1 MIHPVARAHAHVR
14 SRPPNLLRR
23 PPPRTQGTRALAKL
37 AMLVYW
43 NAGQPGFWDPDYDG
57 AGLDLATPLGFEPL
71 IASDPLA
78 LRREAL
84 DLLVPAEPALWLDPD
99 PGLGPI
105 TPTFATPLEAEEAR
119 VGLRKSP
126 PGVSRVAVLRL
137 RDPDWIV
144 ACFRGTT
151 PSPLRGLLREGQ
163 VNSMAGQETWAEA
176 PEAMAD
182 ARVHR
187 GYAAAYRS
195 VLAEVENA
203 VAAWARESAAGETKS
218 ASKSTP
224 RVVVVGHSLGGALA
238 ALCAARLAHEPDVL
252 TLADRDAPAAESAAA
267 AVECVTFGQPRVG
280 DSAFRRGVDDASRLN
295 YTRVVRGGDL
305 FARVP
310 TSGFWLPSGN
320 GDQYSVE
327 YAHAGSLVWTD
338 ADSAVAAKKGAS
350 APAGFNSDLRMI
362 NPAGVAMD
370 HAGYAYFFE
379 DDALRRAWPSAEALR

>member
-1 MIHPVARAHAHVR
+1 
-14 SRPPNLLRR
+14 
-23 PPPRTQGTRALAKL
+23 
-37 AMLVYW
+37 MLVYW

-71 IASDPLA
+71 IASDPFA

-119 VGLRKSP
+119 MGLRKSP

-137 RDPDWIV
+137 RNPDWIV
-144 ACFRGTT
+144 VCFRGTT

-176 PEAMAD
+176 PAAMAD

-203 VAAWARESAAGETKS
+203 VAAWARESAAGETE
-218 ASKSTP
+218 SKSTP

-252 TLADRDAPAAESAAA
+252 TLADRDAPAAAAESAAAESAAA
-267 AVECVTFGQPRVG
+267 AVECVTFGQPRG
-280 DSAFRRGVDDASRLN
+280 RLRLQTRRRRRQPTQLHA
-295 YTRVVRGGDL
+295 RG
-305 FARVP
+305 AR
-310 TSGFWLPSGN
+310 
-320 GDQYSVE
+320 
-327 YAHAGSLVWTD
+327 
-338 ADSAVAAKKGAS
+338 
-350 APAGFNSDLRMI
+350 R
-362 NPAGVAMD
+362 
-370 HAGYAYFFE
+370 
-379 DDALRRAWPSAEALR
+379 

>member
-1 MIHPVARAHAHVR
+1 
-14 SRPPNLLRR
+14 
-23 PPPRTQGTRALAKL
+23 
-37 AMLVYW
+37 MLVYW

-71 IASDPLA
+71 IASDPFA

-119 VGLRKSP
+119 MGLRKSP

-137 RDPDWIV
+137 RNPDWIV

-176 PEAMAD
+176 PAAMAD

-203 VAAWARESAAGETKS
+203 VAAWARESAAGETE
-218 ASKSTP
+218 SKSTP
-224 RVVVVGHSLGGALA
+224 RVGVVGHSLGGALA

-252 TLADRDAPAAESAAA
+252 TLADRDAPAAAAESAAAESAAA

-327 YAHAGSLVWTD
+327 YSHAGSLVWTD

-350 APAGFNSDLRMI
+350 APAGFNSDVRMM